1 GRVPPPT
8 PPGGSRTASGLTR
21 RVRGAQLPTGEPLS
35 LRRTADDG
43 RTGPGP
49 GTGAGYGQGPGR
61 RGGDGGNGNGHTGA
75 GARHDDSS
83 ARDVYSFLTS
93 FTAGV
98 QRGLDE
104 AKRHPEDPEES
115 E

>member
-1 GRVPPPT
+1 MGD
-8 PPGGSRTASGLTR
+8 
-21 RVRGAQLPTGEPLS
+21 GA
-35 LRRTADDG
+35 
-43 RTGPGP
+43 
-49 GTGAGYGQGPGR
+49 GAGYGHAAGPGPL
-61 RGGDGGNGNGHTGA
+61 GGDNGNGHA
-75 GARHDDSS
+75 GVAARHDDSS

-104 AKRHPEDPEES
+104 AKQHPDNTEES